1 MSKNSYAVLG
11 LGSFGSTL
19 AVELSKAGHTVLAC
33 DLNASRVDELR
44 DKVAQV
50 VIADVSSEET
60 IKELNVGKFDAVILG
75 MSSYL
80 EKQILAL
87 THLKQEGARRILAKA
102 RTAIQDRILTR
113 LGADEVI
120 RPEQDLAR
128 RLARRLSFSN
138 ITDLIEFKE
147 GAWIGE
153 VTVPEVLAGKTLKEL
168 DLRNRHQVTVLL
180 LRRPGSTVENTPG
193 PDVRLS
199 KDDQLTVFGKR
210 DSIIELFK
218 ER

>member
-33 DLNASRVDELR
+33 DLNPSRVDELR

-50 VIADVSSEET
+50 VIADVSNEET
-60 IKELNVGKFDAVILG
+60 VRELNVSKFDAVILG

-87 THLKQEGARRILAKA
+87 THLKQEGAKRILAKA
-102 RTAIQDRILTR
+102 STAIQDRILTR

-120 RPEQDLAR
+120 LPEQDLAR
-128 RLARRLSFSN
+128 RLSRRLSFSN

-153 VTVPEVLAGKTLKEL
+153 VTVPEQLAGKTLKEL

-180 LRRPGSTVENTPG
+180 LRRPGSTVESTPG
-193 PDVRLS
+193 PDTRLS
-199 KDDQLTVFGKR
+199 KDDQLTVFGKQE
-210 DSIIELFK
+210 SIIGLFK
-218 ER
+218 EK